1 MLDSRDR
8 LGEDVG
14 DLFEARDRDVFDRKG
29 SFFEVMSEEVMPSD
43 IDVLGLSL
51 VGIVLCDGLCRLIVG
66 QKDWER

>member
-1 MLDSRDR
+1 
-8 LGEDVG
+8 
-14 DLFEARDRDVFDRKG
+14 
-29 SFFEVMSEEVMPSD
+29 MPSD